1 MFSTIAILLV
11 GSFTITVAV
20 LLLAFVTD
28 GRREPGL
35 ATKPIRGALFR

>member
-11 GSFTITVAV
+11 GSFIITVAV

-28 GRREPGL
+28 GRRDPGL
-35 ATKPIRGALFR
+35 VTKPIRRALRK